1 MIKSNEVAERK
12 LKEKDEE
19 KTHHS
24 ADVSLSSSS
33 FMSVVGKLKGTER
46 YEEISHV
53 KSPHHT
59 AQEIKKKSKK
69 KSIKTSSYSFFF
81 SPPFLLPG
89 HSNFVKKGKKEV
101 RTAHLKTSH
110 FLHRK

>member
-69 KSIKTSSYSFFF
+69 KKYKNKFIFLLFF
-81 SPPFLLPG
+81 SSFSSSWPL
-89 HSNFVKKGKKEV
+89 
-101 RTAHLKTSH
+101 
-110 FLHRK
+110 